1 LEQHRGQDQE
11 QRRLW
16 TKLDEGADIMQHDAR
31 GTKDAI
37 NNLILELDG
46 QRISFVDAVTEILQ
60 VSVTVISFRQ
70 LYNDAVGRYSTHW
83 CDPRHIQ
90 ALLQVNDFLKGIFPS
105 CVAVKVICW
114 GQTGSPQGCFD
125 AWIPHI
131 AAKFLGLTKLR

>member
-70 LYNDAVGRYSTHW
+70 LYNDAVGRYSTH
-83 CDPRHIQ
+83 
-90 ALLQVNDFLKGIFPS
+90 
-105 CVAVKVICW
+105 
-114 GQTGSPQGCFD
+114 
-125 AWIPHI
+125 
-131 AAKFLGLTKLR
+131 